1 MISAL
6 KLYNE
11 TNYTYFGARYYDIEL
26 SEWLSVDPMSD
37 KYPSLSPYCYSADNS
52 VVLVDPNGAS
62 ISEFN
67 ENDFL
72 MLLNYLNLNL
82 MQT

>member
-1 MISAL
+1 MIITM

-26 SEWLSVDPMSD
+26 SEWLSVDP
-37 KYPSLSPYCYSADNS
+37 
-52 VVLVDPNGAS
+52 NGAS

-82 MQT
+82 RQT